1 VEAADEDS
9 DVALRGAH
17 MMSHRQSSSVSDG
30 FFDALDLG
38 FRWLGL
44 RFGRLYVMWPVPRM
58 AAGTPN
64 LIRDDRMPREVQF
77 VQRFFESP
85 KTEKEGLRVLVVGLG
100 RNVDVL
106 KLKGHKAGKFTIDGQ
121 RAIVSE
127 GADLEPAPNELGH
140 EGIDSCGREHGHP
153 NVESCLHG
161 VNSYT
166 MGGP

>member
-1 VEAADEDS
+1 MEAADEDS

-44 RFGRLYVMWPVPRM
+44 RFGRLYVIRPGPRI
-58 AAGTPN
+58 AAGNAN
-64 LIRDDRMPREVQF
+64 LRRDDRVPREVQF

-85 KTEKEGLRVLVVGLG
+85 KTELEGLRVLVVGLG

-106 KLKGHKAGKFTIDGQ
+106 KLKGHKAGKFTVDRQ

-127 GADLEPAPNELGH
+127 GANLEPAPNELGH
-140 EGIDSCGREHGHP
+140 ERIDACGREQRHP